1 MTTYNRYQKLQKYID
16 NVPQNEYKQ
25 GELIGEVEYETLEEC
40 EGRLQYRW
48 VISETKTICTGYDL
62 YSLEVRQISKDGGI
76 TWKDTDETRTGPL
89 IEKWSKQ
96 CGVVTQY
103 RWQTTGVNKCE
114 GMHLAAQSIYQKSED
129 MGNTWE
135 NVIPIQYKYDV
146 TDIFSDECV
155 MQSKPLTF
163 QINVP
168 DDEQGHYLE
177 EVSLTSS
184 NRLAITLRH
193 ISHDC
198 EPSYSSYGEL
208 RGYWNYWYT
217 QYYDCA
223 YVLVDYDDDV
233 EGTWE
238 YNTEELKT
246 NLMAS
251 ISGSYCDSKLPVFI
265 TEPYKIDTSTF
276 TVTIPRHLYSTPGV
290 KTIRIW
296 GYPTDVN
303 FGDNIVTILDYGDQ
317 NPTPQDRSFS
327 GAYKGMEVFHI
338 ASAYKPW
345 KIVDYSNNVEIGDY
359 KDYFTELTTFKL
371 SDSPTTLHG
380 EIIAE
385 NFTLTNCPNVTIPWE
400 IKSNVVNIE
409 NCDSINSLALSNN
422 ERCTIQDCDGLT
434 TIEGITDTLNI
445 INCPNVEDLS
455 GVTVNTD
462 LSLTNIEGLKYPP
475 TVTEAVLS
483 IDGCLNLE
491 NLNLGGKVTVSQKLN
506 YLPNVKSITGNWTVD
521 TDGAFEGMTSLTDIS
536 QMTVNTRSN
545 LFKDCINI
553 PEMPALVRLTTDS
566 DYMFENTA
574 ITSVD
579 LSKFE
584 SVNKCQFI
592 SPFKGCDIT
601 EVTNSFPDLVK
612 GTEISGMFYGMPNL
626 KSVPAVFKNQT
637 TAIVFDGM
645 FANCNI
651 TSIDNEFFK
660 YYFTDGVF
668 PTIAVFAENPNLSTY
683 PVQYGL
689 PMWKWPAFY
698 DGVITYTGNFYNTKI
713 SDPEGWVNICKV
725 DYDLEITKIFFST
738 HSPSV
743 EDSYLEG
750 FNYFSPEGK
759 RYSSAYLLRNPLCY
773 TTRDTLDIRISD
785 DGYANRPNVSISKI
799 YDWGL
804 TTDTR
809 CHMGRSST
817 LTTVPLGKKLYK
829 DLTSFIGYQKLPNS
843 ITHLPEGFFDN
854 AVVLSEASYLGWSLD
869 EESWLN
875 AIRSMPALTT
885 LTYANT
891 CKTRPNSNAVDV
903 YNRYTTFDISNSPN
917 IENLEHAFYNSNIT
931 SIKDFNPSKVTNL
944 KETFYGNAVTE
955 IDNSFNN
962 MIQVTSA
969 GRVLDENPITTIKNS
984 FNGWSH
990 DHYSAVSI
998 VNSYNDVL
1006 DTSGEYVE
1014 NGIVN
1019 SYNNSKATSTS
1030 IKSGVELIRDSFN
1043 NISTFP
1049 TIPTS
1054 VKRVDG
1060 RCFENIPVTSVAS
1073 KFANN
1078 TNLQVIPSDLFS
1090 TSKDITNFNSCFSG
1104 CSNLTGSSPVD
1115 ENGYKLWER
1124 AGKEG
1129 YPTSISGTN
1138 CFAKCYKLDDFINI
1152 PEAWGGNGGS
1162 NLIFKLHTDSSYIT
1176 INDFDYYN
1184 TTPKPIYIDN
1194 MTSYDFYSSTTS
1206 SSQTNT
1212 ISWFPDTKNVTTFT
1226 PFPSYY
1232 TINYIDLDAS
1242 STTSLAGLFYNTKSV
1257 GSIKVRNTQNVTDF
1271 SKSLCHI
1278 SDLDM
1283 STVNLNKGENF
1294 NYAFYY
1300 STLKNAENLSLPRAT
1315 DVTYAFNYST
1325 ITGDTLNLSIPLA
1338 TSLYYTFNN
1347 AKVKNINLQATGN
1360 ITNLSYAFYYST
1372 LENITGLDYSNVTNM
1387 DYAFGYS
1394 DVVNID
1400 IEAPLLTSA
1409 KYTFRDCKSLKNFR
1423 FICPSLTTVDSYF
1436 LYNITAFDRVEV
1448 DLTSYTGTIS
1458 YLAKNAPYMLF
1469 RNIGLRSSYGLS
1481 YSSWGSG
1488 SEENRQSILDTLITY
1503 SQDRSDNPCTVTLS
1517 TFTKSQI
1524 SIEEMAQI
1532 NAKGYTIA

>member
-48 VISETKTICTGYDL
+48 VISETKTVCTGYDL
-62 YSLEVRQISKDGGI
+62 YSLEVRQISKDGGV
-76 TWKDTDETRTGPL
+76 TWKDTNETRTGTL

-103 RWQTTGVNKCE
+103 RWQTTGVNKCD

-177 EVSLTSS
+177 ELSLTSS

-198 EPSYSSYGEL
+198 APIYSSYGAL
-208 RGYWNYWYT
+208 QGYWNYWYT

-238 YNTEELKT
+238 YNTEELRT
-246 NLMAS
+246 RQMAS

-317 NPTPQDRSFS
+317 NPTPQDRGFL

-345 KIVDYSNNVEIGDY
+345 KIVDYSNNVKIGDY
-359 KDYFTELTTFKL
+359 KDYFTELTTFNL
-371 SDSPTTLHG
+371 CDSSTTLHG

-400 IKSNVVNIE
+400 IKSNVVKIE

-445 INCPNVEDLS
+445 SNCPNVEDLS
-455 GVTVNTD
+455 GVTVNTN

-506 YLPNVKSITGNWTVD
+506 FLPNVKSITGDWTVN

-536 QMTVNTRSN
+536 QMAVNTRSN

-637 TAIVFDGM
+637 TTLVFDGM

-725 DYDLEITKIFFST
+725 DYDLEITEIYFST

-743 EDSYLEG
+743 KDSFLEG

-773 TTRDTLDIRISD
+773 TTRDTLDIRITN
-785 DGYANRPNVSISKI
+785 DGYANRPIVSISKI

-809 CHMGRSST
+809 CHIGLSSD

-854 AVVLSEASYLGWSLD
+854 AVVLSEASYLGWNLD

-875 AIRSMPALTT
+875 SIRSMSALTT

-891 CKTRPNSNAVDV
+891 CMTKPVSNNVEV

-917 IENLEHAFYNSNIT
+917 IENLERAFYNSNIT

-944 KETFYGNAVTE
+944 SYTFCGNAVTE

-969 GRVLDENPITTIKNS
+969 GGVLGENPITTIKNS
-984 FNGWSH
+984 FNDWSH
-990 DHYSAVSI
+990 GNYTAVSI
-998 VNSYNDVL
+998 VNSYNGVL

-1014 NGIVN
+1014 KGIVN
-1019 SYNNSKATSTS
+1019 SYNNSKATSTG
-1030 IKSGVELIRDSFN
+1030 IESGVELIRDSFN
-1043 NISTFP
+1043 NISSFP

-1054 VKRVDG
+1054 VKRIEG
-1060 RCFENIPVTSVAS
+1060 RCFENIPATSVAS

-1078 TNLQVIPSDLFS
+1078 TNLQTIPSDLFS
-1090 TSKDITNFNSCFSG
+1090 TNKDITNFNSCFSG
-1104 CSNLTGSSPVD
+1104 CINLTGPSPVD

-1129 YPTSISGTN
+1129 YPTSISGSS

-1152 PEAWGGNGGS
+1152 PEAWGGNGGN

-1184 TTPKPIYIDN
+1184 TTPRPIYIDN

-1242 STTSLAGLFYNTKSV
+1242 STTSLAGLFYNAKSV

-1271 SKSLCHI
+1271 SKSLCNI

-1283 STVNLNKGENF
+1283 STVNLSRGENF
-1294 NYAFYY
+1294 NLAFYY
-1300 STLKNAENLSLPRAT
+1300 STLTNAENLSLPRAT
-1315 DVTYAFNYST
+1315 NVASAFKYAGVK
-1325 ITGDTLNLSIPLA
+1325 GDTLNISIPLVTNLNSTFEYSKIKNVNLLA
-1338 TSLYYTFNN
+1338 TGQITSLN
-1347 AKVKNINLQATGN
+1347 
-1360 ITNLSYAFYYST
+1360 YAFYNSV
-1372 LENITGLDYSNVTNM
+1372 LENITGLDTSNVTNM
-1387 DYAFGYS
+1387 DYAFGYTK
-1394 DVVNID
+1394 
-1400 IEAPLLTSA
+1400 LTSVDMYAPMLTTA

-1423 FICPSLTTVDSYF
+1423 FICPSLTSVDSYF
-1436 LYNITAFDRVEV
+1436 LYNISTMDRVEV

-1458 YLAKNAPYMLF
+1458 YLVKGAPYMLF
-1469 RNIGLRSSYGLS
+1469 RNIGLLNKYGLS

-1503 SQDRSDNPCTVTLS
+1503 SQDRSDNPCTITLS

>member
-89 IEKWSKQ
+89 IEKWSKE

-103 RWQTTGVNKCE
+103 RWHPTGVNKCE

-168 DDEQGHYLE
+168 DDGQGHYLE
-177 EVSLTSS
+177 ELSLTSS
-184 NRLAITLRH
+184 NRLAITLRQ
-193 ISHDC
+193 IYHDC
-198 EPSYSSYGEL
+198 APIYSSYGEL
-208 RGYWNYWYT
+208 RGYWNYFYT

-238 YNTEELKT
+238 YNTEEHKT
-246 NLMAS
+246 AQMAS

-265 TEPYKIDTSTF
+265 TEPAKIDTSPF
-276 TVTIPRHLYSTPGV
+276 TVIIPRHLYSTPGV

-317 NPTPQDRSFS
+317 NPTPQDRGFL

-345 KIVDYSNNVEIGDY
+345 KIVNYSNNVKIGDY
-359 KDYFTELTTFKL
+359 KDYFTELTTFNL
-371 SDSPTTLHG
+371 YDSSTTLHG

-400 IKSNVVNIE
+400 IKSNVVKIE

-445 INCPNVEDLS
+445 SNCPNVEDLS
-455 GVTVNTD
+455 GVTVNTN

-506 YLPNVKSITGNWTVD
+506 FLPNVKSITGDWTVN

-536 QMTVNTRSN
+536 QMAVNTRSN

-553 PEMPALVRLTTDS
+553 PEMPALVRLTTNS

-637 TAIVFDGM
+637 TSIIFDGM

-725 DYDLEITKIFFST
+725 DYDLEITEIYFSS

-743 EDSYLEG
+743 RDSYLEG

-773 TTRDTLDIRISD
+773 TTRDTLDIRITD
-785 DGYANRPNVSISKI
+785 NGYSHRPNVSISKI

-804 TTDTR
+804 TTDTN
-809 CHMGRSST
+809 CHTGLSST

-875 AIRSMPALTT
+875 SIRSMSALTT

-891 CKTRPNSNAVDV
+891 YKTRPDSSDVDV

-917 IENLEHAFYNSNIT
+917 IENLQRAFYNSNIT

-944 KETFYGNAVTE
+944 SWTFYGNAVTE

-969 GRVLDENPITTIKNS
+969 GSVLGGNPITTIKNS

-990 DHYSAVSI
+990 GNYSAVSI
-998 VNSYNDVL
+998 VNSYNGVL

-1014 NGIVN
+1014 KGIVN
-1019 SYNNSKATSTS
+1019 SYNNSKATSTG
-1030 IKSGVELIRDSFN
+1030 IESGVELIRDSFN
-1043 NISTFP
+1043 NISSFP

-1054 VKRVDG
+1054 VKRIEG
-1060 RCFENIPVTSVAS
+1060 RCFENIPATSVAS
-1073 KFANN
+1073 MFANH
-1078 TNLQVIPSDLFS
+1078 TNLQTIPNDLFS
-1090 TSKDITNFNSCFSG
+1090 TNKDITNFNTCFSG

-1152 PEAWGGNGGS
+1152 PIAWGGNGGS
-1162 NLIFKLHTDSSYIT
+1162 NLIFDLYSDNSYIT

-1184 TTPKPIYIDN
+1184 TTPQPIYIDN
-1194 MTSYDFYSSTTS
+1194 MTSYDFYNASTS

-1232 TINYIDLDAS
+1232 AIDRIDIDAR
-1242 STTSLAGLFYNTKSV
+1242 STTSLAGLFYNIKSASYISV
-1257 GSIKVRNTQNVTDF
+1257 KNTQNVTDF

-1278 SDLDM
+1278 SDLDI
-1283 STVNLNKGENF
+1283 STADLSNGENF
-1294 NYAFYY
+1294 NLAFYY
-1300 STLKNAENLSLPRAT
+1300 STLNRADLSLPRAT
-1315 DVTYAFNYST
+1315 NVVGAFKYAGVK
-1325 ITGDTLNLSIPLA
+1325 GDTLNISIPLVTNLNSTFEYSKIKNVNFLA
-1338 TSLYYTFNN
+1338 TGQITSLN
-1347 AKVKNINLQATGN
+1347 
-1360 ITNLSYAFYYST
+1360 YAFYNSV
-1372 LENITGLDYSNVTNM
+1372 LENITGLDTSNVTNM
-1387 DYAFGYS
+1387 DYAFGYTK
-1394 DVVNID
+1394 
-1400 IEAPLLTSA
+1400 LTSVDMYAPMLTTA
-1409 KYTFRDCKSLKNFR
+1409 KYTFRDCKSLKNFK
-1423 FICPSLTTVDSYF
+1423 FIAPALTSVDSYF